1 MTSVRDMHP
10 RARQRVGGAAARSG
24 IAGAMKP
31 ASRLELSRGP
41 LAAPLEG
48 IIVGSSNLGDT
59 EEHAARC
66 GVASTAGA
74 HNSFHD
80 ALRQGQR
87 VVDTYRDQTGLDT
100 HTRRVLRLQHK
111 RGAAVLDGIHP
122 RWQPLGTSPTT
133 QSRQEPSR
141 IIAELRRLAD
151 DDEEEQGVLPMLA
164 QVQKRAERVVAERIC
179 VPGPCRLGG
188 HLP

>member
-1 MTSVRDMHP
+1 MHP
-10 RARQRVGGAAARSG
+10 GARQRVGGAAARSG

-48 IIVGSSNLGDT
+48 IIVGSSNIGDT
-59 EEHAARC
+59 KGHAARC

-100 HTRRVLRLQHK
+100 HTHAPVLRLQHK

-122 RWQPLGTSPTT
+122 RWQPLGTSPIT
-133 QSRQEPSR
+133 QSRQDAKPYIR
-141 IIAELRRLAD
+141 
-151 DDEEEQGVLPMLA
+151 
-164 QVQKRAERVVAERIC
+164 
-179 VPGPCRLGG
+179 
-188 HLP
+188 

>member
-1 MTSVRDMHP
+1 
-10 RARQRVGGAAARSG
+10 
-24 IAGAMKP
+24 MKP

-48 IIVGSSNLGDT
+48 IIVGSSNIGDT
-59 EEHAARC
+59 KEHAARC
-66 GVASTAGA
+66 GFASTAGV

-80 ALRQGQR
+80 ALRQGPR
-87 VVDTYRDQTGLDT
+87 VVDTYRHQTGLDT
-100 HTRRVLRLQHK
+100 HAHAPVLRLQHK
-111 RGAAVLDGIHP
+111 RGAAVLDSIHP

-164 QVQKRAERVVAERIC
+164 HVQKRAERVVAESIC

-188 HLP
+188 HLLCVIG